1 MINAYYN
8 GAFSNF
14 SDVKIPL
21 TDRCVF
27 FGDGIYDAAI
37 GRHGSI
43 FLENEHLDRFINNAK
58 ALNIPLNMEKEALGA
73 LLHRLI
79 KHSGLDEYFIY
90 FQATRYSKE
99 RNHSYEDTTD
109 SNLLITVKEHKLPD
123 SEKRLK
129 IITENDAR
137 HSMCNIKTLNLL
149 PAVLAS
155 KKAVESGC
163 DEAVFIRDG
172 KVTECAHSNISIV
185 KDGTLLT
192 HPKSPYILPGI
203 TRERML
209 SLCRELSIPYKE
221 IPFTYNEL
229 AEADSVLV
237 TSTTKLCLLADSVN
251 GLKVGKPNDTV
262 SERIIYALKKDF
274 YDSQSKEC

>member
-8 GAFSNF
+8 GNFCNF

-27 FGDGIYDAAI
+27 FGDGVYDAAI
-37 GRHGSI
+37 GKYGKI
-43 FLENEHLDRFINNAK
+43 FLENEHIDRFVSNAK
-58 ALNIPLNMEKEALGA
+58 TLKIPLNMEKDAISS

-79 KHSGLDEYFIY
+79 MLSGLEEYFIY

-99 RNHSYEDTTD
+99 RNHAYEDTSD
-109 SNLLITVKEHKLPD
+109 SNLLITVKKLRLPD

-129 IITENDAR
+129 LITENDVR
-137 HSMCNIKTLNLL
+137 HSICNIKTLNLL
-149 PAVLAS
+149 PAVIAS

-172 KVTECAHSNISIV
+172 KITECAHSNISIV
-185 KDGTLLT
+185 KNGTLFT
-192 HPKSPYILPGI
+192 HPKSPHILPGI

-209 SLCRELSIPYKE
+209 YMCRKLSIPYKE
-221 IPFTYNEL
+221 IPFSYKEL
-229 AEADSVLV
+229 IEADSVII
-237 TSTTKLCLLADSVN
+237 TSTSKLCLLADSID
-251 GLKVGKPNDTV
+251 GIKVGKPNDTV
-262 SERIIYALKKDF
+262 SERLIFAIKKDF
-274 YDSQSKEC
+274 YDSQAKEC